1 VSKYLLIYHG
11 GGSPQTDAEREAVT
25 AAWTQW
31 FTELG
36 SATVDRGNPTSHA
49 RMVASDGSASNGG
62 GANPATGY
70 SIIEVDSIDNAV
82 KAAGM
87 CPHLASGGSVEVAE
101 IYEVM

>member
-1 VSKYLLIYHG
+1 MGKYLLIYHG
-11 GGSPQTDAEREAVT
+11 GGAPASDEDREKET

-49 RMVASDGSASNGG
+49 MTVASDGAVSDGG
-62 GANPATGY
+62 GASPASGY
-70 SIIEVDSIDNAV
+70 SIISVDSFDNAV
-82 KAAGM
+82 NATKM

-101 IYEVM
+101 IYEIM